1 MQGNSVFSRSALRVA
16 LLTFGGSAPALAAPS
31 APTEDAARTILSRLV
46 TLHEGAGLES
56 FVHLD
61 DALLDR
67 IARTVLA
74 RGFSP
79 MAQFTVNRA
88 NRPEL
93 FQGADRQNF
102 DLALPRGKAADIA
115 AYFLGRPALLQGE
128 GDYVYGMAAAGP
140 LLCEARLKGVA
151 NRLVKGAMYC
161 EPGPGEPP
169 CIGRIWRRGSFPK
182 PGRLWAGWWRAL
194 P

>member
-1 MQGNSVFSRSALRVA
+1 M
-16 LLTFGGSAPALAAPS
+16 
-31 APTEDAARTILSRLV
+31 SRLV

-56 FVHLD
+56 FAHLD

-79 MAQFTVNRA
+79 MAQFTVSRA
-88 NRPEL
+88 DRPEL

-115 AYFLGRPALLQGE
+115 AYFLGRPAPLQGE

-140 LLCEARLKGVA
+140 LLCEARLKGVE

-182 PGRLWAGWWRAL
+182 LGRLWAGWWRAL